1 MMPTELAP
9 CATPADATSDVGCV
23 VIGRNE
29 GDRLELCLRAA
40 LRQVRHVVYVD
51 SGSTDGSVERA
62 RALGAEVVGLDRATP
77 FTAARARAV
86 GFRALRQAHPECS
99 FVQFVDG
106 DTELCPD
113 WLAAG
118 AAHLRATPRIGVVA
132 GRQHERSP
140 NRTPFHRMFDV
151 EWDTPRGI
159 VKYCAGNAMVRASAY
174 EAAGGYRRDLIAGEE
189 PELCVR
195 IRRGGHLVEALGQ
208 DMAVHD
214 AGEFHFRQWWRRSV
228 RAGHAFAEG
237 AHLHGASP
245 ERHYVRETAR
255 IVFWAALLPALALVT
270 APWTSGLSLLALP
283 VGYACSAGRAY
294 RTVRGR
300 GRPARDARLAAML
313 YTLGKVPELL
323 GVLRFHLHRM
333 LRRRPGLIEY
343 KRGAA

>member
-9 CATPADATSDVGCV
+9 RAAQADATSDVGCV

-29 GDRLELCLRAA
+29 GDRLELCLRAV

-51 SGSTDGSVERA
+51 SGSTDASVERA
-62 RALGAEVVGLDRATP
+62 RALGAEIVELDRATP
-77 FTAARARAV
+77 FTAALARNA
-86 GFRALRQAHPECS
+86 GFHALRLAHPECS

-106 DTELCPD
+106 DTELCPG

-118 AAHLRATPRIGVVA
+118 AAHLRTTPRVGVVA
-132 GRQHERSP
+132 GRQRERSP
-140 NRTPFHRMFDV
+140 DRTPFHRMFDV

-174 EAAGGYRRDLIAGEE
+174 EAAGGYRPDLIAGEE

-195 IRRGGHLVEALGQ
+195 IRRGGHLVETLGQ

-214 AGEFHFRQWWRRSV
+214 AGEFHFRQWWRRSM
-228 RAGHAFAEG
+228 RAGYAFAEG
-237 AHLHGASP
+237 AHLHGAAP
-245 ERHYVRETAR
+245 ERHYVLETSR
-255 IVFWAALLPALALVT
+255 IVFWAALLPAAAVLT
-270 APWTSGLSLLALP
+270 APWTDGLSLLALP
-283 VGYACSAGRAY
+283 VGYACSAARVY
-294 RTVRGR
+294 RTVRRR
-300 GRPARDARLAAML
+300 GRSGHDARLAAVL

-323 GVLRFHLHRM
+323 GVLRFHFHRA
-333 LRRRPGLIEY
+333 LGRRPNLIEY